1 MLFISIVVGLILGGL
16 LANVADKIEERAN
29 R

>member
-1 MLFISIVVGLILGGL
+1 MLFVSIIVGLILGGL
-16 LANVADKIEERAN
+16 LVNVADKIEERAN